1 MADLLDGATDHH
13 NYAPLTHKQTME
25 VSRYLHDLIRQMQG
39 QIADLGNR
47 ANESNEAV
55 TTLKQSSQGSHQQQA
70 TMQDNLG
77 KAYTEIENLRNEQ
90 GRTNANV
97 GKLQAGLSGT
107 NDKVSALIDAQK
119 VTDTTIK
126 RINGDLEDQ
135 ANNAQNLKE
144 TLEKRI
150 ERDIKA
156 LRDDLAKSDLDI
168 KHLQEEAASLKK
180 MVHDNKENIR
190 QNTNKLKDHNDRQN
204 DAETMMKIIEK
215 RVADTASGL
224 KSTRMNLEDLN
235 TATLKLH
242 EDHENTKGHVG
253 DVRDSNKKCHA
264 HVKQVH
270 GKVEDIAQ
278 QLANTQMKLQMQ
290 TDHGEDLKQKVDRA
304 FANIATSQQDNARA
318 TFSLSELNDR
328 LAQVGATADA
338 VKAGLKESNSLLLP
352 NIHLDSHEARHASAR
367 HGSLL
372 LSSHHGGPTAGS
384 PQKTRKSAR

>member
-1 MADLLDGATDHH
+1 MADILDGATDHA

-47 ANESNEAV
+47 ASESSEAV
-55 TTLKQSSQGSHQQQA
+55 TSLKQVSQGSNQHQQQ
-70 TMQDNLG
+70 MQDNLG

-90 GRTNANV
+90 GRTNSNV
-97 GKLQAGLSGT
+97 GKLQAGLAGT

-126 RINGDLEDQ
+126 RINGDIEEQ
-135 ANNAQNLKE
+135 ANNAHNLKE
-144 TLEKRI
+144 TLEKKI

-156 LRDDLAKSDLDI
+156 LRDDLARSDLNI
-168 KHLQEEAASLKK
+168 QHLQDEAASLKK
-180 MVHDNKENIR
+180 MVHDNKENLR
-190 QNTNKLKDHNDRQN
+190 QLNQRVKDQNDRHNDM
-204 DAETMMKIIEK
+204 ETMMKIIEK
-215 RVADTASGL
+215 RVSDNSSGL
-224 KSTRMNLEDLN
+224 KSTRMNLEDFN

-270 GKVEDIAQ
+270 GKLEDVAQ
-278 QLANTQMKLQMQ
+278 QLGNTQVKLQMQ
-290 TDHGEDLKQKVDRA
+290 SDHGENLKQTVDRA
-304 FANIATSQQDNARA
+304 MQNIASSQQDNARA
-318 TFSLSELNDR
+318 NFTLGELSDR
-328 LAQVGATADA
+328 LAQVGSTADA

-372 LSSHHGGPTAGS
+372 MSSHGGGLGS
-384 PQKTRKSAR
+384 PQKTKKNAR